1 MTLRC
6 DASLTAMLLPQV
18 MEDNEVESLKARVQ
32 LIIDEEALMS
42 QWDLDNPQQFP
53 QSIQVLQSHRKPEP
67 PWAGLGGKMANE
79 IKDVQHKVTGVE
91 EKMDKMEG
99 NIHDKVTGV
108 EDKMDKMEGNIHDK
122 VGNIQDK
129 VTGVEEKVT
138 GVEEKTAQMQA
149 KVQELS
155 SDVSE
160 MRETQATIQDQ
171 LSLLLQHFSI
181 SSQKAEPRGS
191 ETHASDAQAD
201 EGGEQEWQQD
211 EGQREVPVIERAEP
225 APEAMPTTEEPAA
238 ETQRL
243 VEEV

>member
-1 MTLRC
+1 
-6 DASLTAMLLPQV
+6 
-18 MEDNEVESLKARVQ
+18 
-32 LIIDEEALMS
+32 MS

-108 EDKMDKMEGNIHDK
+108 EEKMDKMEGNI
-122 VGNIQDK
+122 QD
-129 VTGVEEKVT
+129 KVT

-155 SDVSE
+155 SAVSE

-191 ETHASDAQAD
+191 ETHASNAQAD